1 MTSKTE
7 QKAVIYCRVS
17 SIKQTTRG
25 DGLGSQETRCRE
37 YAKYKGYSVVE
48 VFQDD
53 MSGSLID
60 RPGMKT
66 MLAYLHRNRSNPHVV
81 IIDDISR
88 LARGLEAH
96 IQLRAAINSAGGTL
110 ESPSIEFGED
120 PDSILVENLLASVSQ
135 HQRQKNG
142 EQTKNRMRARMMN
155 GYWVFQAPIGYRYTR
170 VSGHGNVLVRNEP
183 FASIIQE
190 ALEGFAS
197 GRFQLQAEVKRFL
210 ESHPE
215 YPKCSNGYVRSQQVT
230 DILTNPVYAG
240 YVEAPNWDV
249 SLRQGHHQP
258 LISFQTF
265 KAIEERI
272 NGKVKAPVRKD
283 VNMDFPLRGAVL
295 CGDCGSP
302 LTSCWSKG
310 RNGSYPYYL
319 CHKRGCKSYGKSIK
333 RETLEGEF
341 ENILRSLQPTQGLFT
356 VARKMFEDLWNHRL
370 AMTTDRIRTL
380 KTDLSKIEKQIEQF
394 LDRIADTDTLSII
407 KTYESR
413 IRKLEEQKIVI
424 EEKIAQCGRPA
435 RSFDETLRT
444 AFDFLGNPWKL
455 WDSERLE
462 DKRTVLKLAFI
473 DRLTYVRNEGFRTP
487 DLSLPFK
494 ALADISKGNLKMAHL
509 TGFEPATNGFGNRY
523 SIQLSYRCRE
533 RPAILLIW
541 PLLVH
546 QRCLLISC

>member
-25 DGLGSQETRCRE
+25 DGLGSPETRCRE

-66 MLAYLHRNRSNPHVV
+66 MLSYLHRNRSHPHVV

-135 HQRQKNG
+135 HQQQKNG
-142 EQTKNRMRARMMN
+142 EQTKNRMRARVMN
-155 GYWVFQAPIGYRYTR
+155 GYWVFQAPIGYRYSR
-170 VSGHGNVLVRNEP
+170 QSGHGNVLVRNEP
-183 FASIIQE
+183 FATIIQE

-197 GRFQLQAEVKRFL
+197 GRFQIQAEVKRFL

-215 YPKCSNGYVRSQQVT
+215 YPKGSNGYVRQQQVT

-240 YVEAPNWDV
+240 YIEAPNWDV

-265 KAIEERI
+265 KTIGERI
-272 NGKVKAPVRKD
+272 NGKAKVPARKD
-283 VNMDFPLRGAVL
+283 VNIDFPLRGAVV
-295 CGDCGSP
+295 CGHCGSP
-302 LTSCWSKG
+302 LTSCWSRG

-319 CHKRGCKSYGKSIK
+319 CHKRGCESYGKSIK

-341 ENILRSLQPTQGLFT
+341 EKILHGLQPTQGLFT
-356 VARKMFEDLWNHRL
+356 IASKMFEDLWNHRL
-370 AMTTDRIRTL
+370 AMSADRIRTL
-380 KTDLSKIEKQIEQF
+380 KADMSKIEKQIEQF
-394 LDRIADTDTLSII
+394 LDRIADTDTVSII

-424 EEKIAQCGRPA
+424 EEKIAHCGRPV

-444 AFDFLGNPWKL
+444 ALDFLGNPWKL
-455 WDSERLE
+455 WVSDRLE

-473 DRLTYVRNEGFRTP
+473 NRLTYVRNEGFRTP

-494 ALADISKGNLKMAHL
+494 ALADISKGNLKMAHSG
-509 TGFEPATNGFGNRY
+509 GFEPPTARFVAEY
-523 SIQLSYRCRE
+523 SIQLSYECVVEAR
-533 RPAILLIW
+533 ILLIS
-541 PLLVH
+541 P
-546 QRCLLISC
+546 I